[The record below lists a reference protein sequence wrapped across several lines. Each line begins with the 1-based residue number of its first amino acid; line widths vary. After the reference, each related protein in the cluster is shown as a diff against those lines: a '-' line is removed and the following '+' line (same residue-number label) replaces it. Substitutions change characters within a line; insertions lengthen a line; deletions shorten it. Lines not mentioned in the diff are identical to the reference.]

1 MSTPTNKLA
10 TYFGDDKPTSRS
22 VGRWIGIGFACVKH
36 CARGFTTASSRERWY
51 LSRINHCEG
60 AITAAISH
68 DEQALSRDKAAI
80 TTARWDDD
88 AIYPAI
94 SGESIAI

>member
-1 MSTPTNKLA
+1 MYSCDWLVWLELSTPTNKLA

-68 DEQALSRDKAAI
+68 DEQAFHRINYRADWFKS
-80 TTARWDDD
+80 
-88 AIYPAI
+88 
-94 SGESIAI
+94 

>member
-1 MSTPTNKLA
+1 MSV
-10 TYFGDDKPTSRS
+10 S
-22 VGRWIGIGFACVKH
+22 RWIGIGFACVKH

-68 DEQALSRDKAAI
+68 DEQAFHL
-80 TTARWDDD
+80 
-88 AIYPAI
+88 
-94 SGESIAI
+94 